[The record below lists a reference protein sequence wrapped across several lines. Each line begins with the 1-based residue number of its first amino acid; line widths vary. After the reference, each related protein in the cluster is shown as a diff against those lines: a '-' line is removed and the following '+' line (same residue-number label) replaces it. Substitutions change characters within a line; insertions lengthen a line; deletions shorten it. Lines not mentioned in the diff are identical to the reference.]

1 MRNQVLAFTLCLP
14 FLAWAGDAKK
24 GPERWEKAIKAFETI
39 DRRTAPP
46 ADAVLLVGS
55 SSFAKWRS
63 AVEDLKPLTII
74 NRGFGGSTLPDVL
87 HYFDRVVK
95 VYKPKLI
102 LVYEGDNDVAKGH
115 SPDQYLADVKVFV
128 ERVRKELPG
137 TRVVFLTIKPSS
149 KRWSMWEKMEQA
161 NKLVAAYAETQAD
174 VETVDIGTVL
184 LGEDGKP
191 RDELFVSDKLHLN
204 AEGYKRWTGVLK
216 PCIEKALKAGK

>member
-1 MRNQVLAFTLCLP
+1 MRKQVLAFTLCLP

-24 GPERWEKAIKAFETI
+24 GPERWEKAIKAFEAK
-39 DRRTAPP
+39 DKRAAPP
-46 ADAVLLVGS
+46 ADAVLMVGS
-55 SSFAKWRS
+55 SSFRRWSS
-63 AVEDLKPLTII
+63 AANDLKPFTII
-74 NRGFGGSTLPDVL
+74 NRGFGGSTFPDVL

-102 LVYEGDNDVAKGH
+102 LVYEGDNDIAKGH
-115 SPDQYLADVKVFV
+115 SPERVLADVKTFM

-137 TRVVFLTIKPSS
+137 TRVVFLTIKPSR
-149 KRWSMWEKMEQA
+149 KRWSMWETMEQA
-161 NKLVAAYAETQAD
+161 NKRVAAYAETQAD

-191 RDELFVSDKLHLN
+191 RDDLFVSDKLHLN

-216 PCIEKALKAGK
+216 PCIEKALKAAK